1 MNRRTMFYKEAY
13 RIDRKEFNEMIEEM
27 ERDAA
32 EAGYE
37 FEDYNT
43 LFTDVTLDCI
53 LDYLT
58 YITDEEFHT
67 VFNCYSQNRLYIIM
81 DGKKVDGYAA
91 LISGWQRRGS
101 YPKINNRNINRME
114 KLKCQLK
121 RTITASQWYS
131 REKES

>member
-58 YITDEEFHT
+58 YVTDEEFHT
-67 VFNCYSQNRLYIIM
+67 VFSCYSQNRLYIIM

-91 LISGWQRRGS
+91 LISG
-101 YPKINNRNINRME
+101 
-114 KLKCQLK
+114 
-121 RTITASQWYS
+121 
-131 REKES
+131 

>member
-1 MNRRTMFYKEAY
+1 MSRRAMFYKEAY
-13 RIDRKEFNEMIEEM
+13 RISRKEFNTMIEEM
-27 ERDAA
+27 ESDAA

-37 FEDYNT
+37 FEDHNT

-67 VFNCYSQNRLYIIM
+67 AFNCYSHNRLYIIM

-91 LISGWQRRGS
+91 LISG
-101 YPKINNRNINRME
+101 
-114 KLKCQLK
+114 
-121 RTITASQWYS
+121 
-131 REKES
+131 

>member
-13 RIDRKEFNEMIEEM
+13 RIERKEFNTMIEEM

-58 YITDEEFHT
+58 YITDGEFYT
-67 VFNCYSQNRLYIIM
+67 AFNYYSSNRLYIIM
-81 DGKKVDGYAA
+81 DGKKVDMYAA
-91 LISGWQRRGS
+91 LISGWQRFES
-101 YPKINNRNINRME
+101 YPKINSSGI
-114 KLKCQLK
+114 
-121 RTITASQWYS
+121 
-131 REKES
+131 

>member
-1 MNRRTMFYKEAY
+1 MTKEEMTRRKMFYKEAY
-13 RIDRKEFNEMIEEM
+13 RISRKEFNTMIEEM

-32 EAGYE
+32 DARYE

-67 VFNCYSQNRLYIIM
+67 VFNCYSQNRLCIIM

-91 LISGWQRRGS
+91 LISG
-101 YPKINNRNINRME
+101 
-114 KLKCQLK
+114 
-121 RTITASQWYS
+121 
-131 REKES
+131 

>member
-13 RIDRKEFNEMIEEM
+13 RIDRKEFNDMVEEM

-32 EAGYE
+32 EDGYE

-43 LFTDVTLDCI
+43 LYNDVTLDCI

-91 LISGWQRRGS
+91 LISG
-101 YPKINNRNINRME
+101 
-114 KLKCQLK
+114 
-121 RTITASQWYS
+121 
-131 REKES
+131 

>member
-1 MNRRTMFYKEAY
+1 MTRRTMFYKEAY
-13 RIDRKEFNEMIEEM
+13 RISRKEFNEMIEKM
-27 ERDAA
+27 ESDAA

-67 VFNCYSQNRLYIIM
+67 AFNCYSQNRLYIIM

-91 LISGWQRRGS
+91 LISG
-101 YPKINNRNINRME
+101 
-114 KLKCQLK
+114 
-121 RTITASQWYS
+121 
-131 REKES
+131 

>member
-32 EAGYE
+32 EAGYK

-58 YITDEEFHT
+58 YITDEEFYT
-67 VFNCYSQNRLYIIM
+67 VFNYYSSNRLYIIM

-91 LISGWQRRGS
+91 LISG
-101 YPKINNRNINRME
+101 
-114 KLKCQLK
+114 
-121 RTITASQWYS
+121 
-131 REKES
+131 